1 MKLIAILVNI
11 FFPGIGT
18 MLVGKLGEGLIQFLL
33 GFLLVIPL
41 LIIPV
46 IGWGLAIF
54 LGLGVRCWAILSAA
68 TASSKVRL

>member
-1 MKLIAILVNI
+1 MKAVAILINF

-18 MLVGKLGEGLIQFLL
+18 MMVGKVGEGMVQFLL

-46 IGWGLAIF
+46 IGWGLAVF

-68 TASSKVRL
+68 TAKPKDSL

>member
-1 MKLIAILVNI
+1 MKILAILVNI

-18 MLVGKLGEGLIQFLL
+18 MLVGKIGEGLVQFLL
-33 GFLLVIPL
+33 GFVLVIPL
-41 LIIPV
+41 LIIPI

-68 TASSKVRL
+68 TTSSKTRL